1 YNSTKFAEY
10 SKVELLQMIGRAG
23 RPQFDDFGVAVMLTS
38 NRNKLAYERMLNNGE
53 VIESTVTKNPN
64 LYKSVLSGEQYDDL
78 NIIKVE
84 TSIQELVVHK
94 VMTTSEDLER
104 FSPSGHVKILP
115 ETENLCNYC
124 ITQTITTSE
133 ILEEISKAIEFEE
146 FRLQQGEK
154 SALNEIN
161 KNNALNYPLQGNVK
175 NISEKVFILLQ
186 CHLLGIVIRGSVNA
200 ASLNR
205 QLGKINEN
213 ARRVCKGIVEYYIY
227 QQDPVGIRNSL
238 KIIRYLNAECFD
250 NCSKTL
256 RQVEK
261 IGPQYAS
268 ILMSRGITN
277 INSFKKL
284 NPGDIESFL
293 NRNPPFGTQVIN
305 SLNSFPE
312 LEISVEVA
320 NHPNKKCVID
330 VSINVPNFTKLSS
343 LCKKETWVSVLV
355 SSSAGR
361 FIRFAR
367 THISKLS
374 NKQNFSV
381 VYHVSDL
388 DESII
393 VHAGSD
399 NHGK

>member
-1 YNSTKFAEY
+1 
-10 SKVELLQMIGRAG
+10 
-23 RPQFDDFGVAVMLTS
+23 
-38 NRNKLAYERMLNNGE
+38 
-53 VIESTVTKNPN
+53 
-64 LYKSVLSGEQYDDL
+64 
-78 NIIKVE
+78 
-84 TSIQELVVHK
+84 
-94 VMTTSEDLER
+94 
-104 FSPSGHVKILP
+104 
-115 ETENLCNYC
+115 
-124 ITQTITTSE
+124 
-133 ILEEISKAIEFEE
+133 
-146 FRLQQGEK
+146 
-154 SALNEIN
+154 
-161 KNNALNYPLQGNVK
+161 
-175 NISEKVFILLQ
+175 
-186 CHLLGIVIRGSVNA
+186 
-200 ASLNR
+200 
-205 QLGKINEN
+205 
-213 ARRVCKGIVEYYIY
+213 
-227 QQDPVGIRNSL
+227 
-238 KIIRYLNAECFD
+238 
-250 NCSKTL
+250 
-256 RQVEK
+256 
-261 IGPQYAS
+261 
-268 ILMSRGITN
+268 MSRGITN